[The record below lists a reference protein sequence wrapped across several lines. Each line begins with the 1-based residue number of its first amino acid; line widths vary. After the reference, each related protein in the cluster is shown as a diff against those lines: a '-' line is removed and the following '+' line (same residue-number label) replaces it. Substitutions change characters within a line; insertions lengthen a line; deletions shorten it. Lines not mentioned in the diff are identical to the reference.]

1 MDTTVVH
8 NYFDTLISIPWEI
21 SWAIAI
27 AISAKALEIILRI
40 MRNEREVEE

>member
-1 MDTTVVH
+1 MDTTVVK
-8 NYFDTLISIPWEI
+8 NYFDTLISISWEI

-40 MRNEREVEE
+40 MRNESAIEE